1 MNLKYTNFSRRFFIT
16 ILNFTLALEKQMKT
30 EKIKEK
36 TMKSYS
42 TGMPPKNIT
51 ILVTVIIN

>member
-1 MNLKYTNFSRRFFIT
+1 
-16 ILNFTLALEKQMKT
+16 MKT